1 MKLAHVLIAALAL
14 AGRTAYCQEDDEP
27 DYGGEDDY
35 GGQGSSEIKH
45 RPCFALSDMIANV

>member
-27 DYGGEDDY
+27 DYSGEDPDY
-35 GGQGSSEIKH
+35 GGQAQARSNTVLL
-45 RPCFALSDMIANV
+45 RLLP